1 MRRLVL
7 GLIGF
12 ALLPVSAWVTAASQD
27 APPPP
32 PVATCVFTNPSYSGQ
47 CVETADVP
55 SGSSAQVACES
66 ILRCLNDPGCVKTY
80 CRATEIRSGWRLES
94 ATSK

>member
-1 MRRLVL
+1 MRRLL
-7 GLIGF
+7 LAA
-12 ALLPVSAWVTAASQD
+12 ALTLAPAASPAPARIQD

-32 PVATCVFTNPSYSGQ
+32 RTATCVFTNPSYSGQ

-55 SGSSAQVACES
+55 SGGSAQTACES

-94 ATSK
+94 ATAK